1 MSVYRYSGVLTSL
14 NIAGQDIILHPD
26 SLVELPADNPY
37 IQRLLAVG
45 VLKPATGCESNAADG
60 AARSTSKGRRKAR
73 RGAK

>member
-14 NIAGQDIILHPD
+14 NIAGQDITLHPN

-37 IQRLLAVG
+37 IQRLQAVG
-45 VLKPATGCESNAADG
+45 LLKPIAEPKNSAADAPAKG
-60 AARSTSKGRRKAR
+60 AAKAK